1 MRQPR
6 RGYSIRCACTR
17 RWAGTKTRPGI
28 ATRQLPRCFEPRHAP
43 VAACAIAEHSSTARS
58 RSEGL
63 VQLPQAQLRG
73 AVYRTVLQGE
83 RLRRIG
89 FALKI
94 RNRAQS
100 KWSLASRAMSIE
112 SDRGERGPSSDSS
125 LGSPDG
131 RVRRGRRKFF
141 MRRFKLRRAPAVARA
156 GAGRGGEPEKPEEPR
171 PDSPAVRQVSIPRMK
186 PVGRSLR
193 SVRYLNVT
201 RERPN
206 ATTTSQSDRADPPS
220 TSTGPVHRAEGGVA
234 PPYSTALGAVETRRE
249 RDKETGLSS

>member
-1 MRQPR
+1 MRCSSTGFCSRRLGQSFDGGRSTRASPRRRICARATVNCGAPRSRSGMRQPR

-28 ATRQLPRCFEPRHAP
+28 ATRQLPLCFEPRHAP

-112 SDRGERGPSSDSS
+112 SDRGERGPSSNS

-131 RVRRGRRKFF
+131 RVRRGGRKFF
-141 MRRFKLRRAPAVARA
+141 MRRRWPVPRRGRARRRGA
-156 GAGRGGEPEKPEEPR
+156 CRGRARGRTREAGRTATGLPR
-171 PDSPAVRQVSIPRMK
+171 
-186 PVGRSLR
+186 
-193 SVRYLNVT
+193 
-201 RERPN
+201 RP
-206 ATTTSQSDRADPPS
+206 
-220 TSTGPVHRAEGGVA
+220 TGQHP
-234 PPYSTALGAVETRRE
+234 
-249 RDKETGLSS
+249 KNETGRALSSKCTVLKCYP